1 MDNLKIE
8 YVSLSEI
15 KPYEYNAK
23 IHTAEQIE
31 QIKKSITE
39 YGFNDPIAVWKNNE
53 VIEGHGRLIAA
64 LELNIDKVP
73 VIRLD
78 EMTDD
83 QRRAYMLV
91 HNQLTLDTGFDYD
104 MLVMEIESLNMD
116 LDEFGFKIEP
126 DFEEPAFENTEYA
139 PEEFD
144 DEKFEY
150 ECPECGFRFN
160 A

>member
-1 MDNLKIE
+1 MNLKIE
-8 YVSLSEI
+8 YVNTSEL
-15 KPYEYNAK
+15 KTYAGNAK

-78 EMTDD
+78 EMTDE

-126 DFEEPAFENTEYA
+126 DFEEPAFKNTEYST
-139 PEEFD
+139 EEFD

>member
-1 MDNLKIE
+1 MNLKIE
-8 YVSLSEI
+8 YVNTSEL
-15 KPYEYNAK
+15 KTYAGNAK